1 VADSNLPVHEA
12 DAGLGEHA
20 AIHLPPPSFAPISVA
35 ASLAMTF
42 IGFIDGVRGTL
53 GPLIWGIGLVWLIAS
68 CAAWFRG
75 ARREFHDLPESVEG
89 H

>member
-1 VADSNLPVHEA
+1 MADSNLPVHDA
-12 DAGLGEHA
+12 DAGHGEHA

-75 ARREFHDLPESVEG
+75 ARREFHDLPEFVEG